1 MGIDRQ
7 AADSR
12 QPAAVQIKL
21 LNLTLDLHRGF
32 FLRDRQNLPFSTARR
47 LPPAACSFFAA
58 HAVCRKC
65 SVRAD
70 NTDSRQDGY
79 SALKMDVVA

>member
-21 LNLTLDLHRGF
+21 LNLALDLHRGF
-32 FLRDRQNLPFSTARR
+32 FLRDRQTLPFSTARC
-47 LPPAACSFFAA
+47 LPPAACSFFAE

-65 SVRAD
+65 SVRTD
-70 NTDSRQDGY
+70 NTDSRQDGF